1 MFEHMGFLGS
11 CVTYLSKISVQP
23 HGHGTSFKP
32 LSITCETKMRWEV
45 DKIFYVLQI
54 RFRDVC
60 KYMNLHVNVYVS
72 VHVNVNV
79 SVYASVH
86 VNVNVSVYASVH
98 VNVNVSVYASVHLNE
113 YVSVYA
119 SVHLNVYVSVYAS
132 VHANVNVSVYASVHA
147 VAYKRRSILT
157 ACM

>member
-1 MFEHMGFLGS
+1 MYCVEGKAYGTHLGITQKDPQVEMFEHMGFIGS

-45 DKIFYVLQI
+45 DKRFSVLQI

-60 KYMNLHVNVYVS
+60 EYMNLHVSVYVS
-72 VHVNVNV
+72 VH
-79 SVYASVH
+79 A
-86 VNVNVSVYASVH
+86 
-98 VNVNVSVYASVHLNE
+98 NVNVSVYASVHLN
-113 YVSVYA
+113 
-119 SVHLNVYVSVYAS
+119 
-132 VHANVNVSVYASVHA
+132 VNVGVYASVHA

>member
-45 DKIFYVLQI
+45 DKRFSVLQI

-60 KYMNLHVNVYVS
+60 EYMNLHVSVYVS
-72 VHVNVNV
+72 VHANVNV
-79 SVYASVH
+79 SVYVSVH
-86 VNVNVSVYASVH
+86 ANVNVGVYASVH
-98 VNVNVSVYASVHLNE
+98 ANVNVSLYASVHANVNVSVYASVHLN
-113 YVSVYA
+113 
-119 SVHLNVYVSVYAS
+119 
-132 VHANVNVSVYASVHA
+132 VNVGVYASVHA